1 MDGPLAREVMWSA
14 EPAGLE
20 HVGLL
25 AGPDGLLA
33 DSLVLGIG
41 ERGPYRLR
49 YELRAEDGFRTRRVQ
64 LELQA
69 PDHRVVVIEADGEGA
84 WQVDGREA
92 PELDGCL
99 DVDLGFSPLTNTL
112 PVRRLGMLDGG
123 GRPVTL
129 DAAWVLPGELDRPR
143 RLRQRYTPLAPRLV
157 RYESL
162 DEDGA
167 SRFQADL
174 ALDEAGLVL
183 DYPEL
188 WRRVWPA

>member
-1 MDGPLAREVMWSA
+1 MDQPFAREVMWSA

-33 DSLVLGIG
+33 DSLLLGVG
-41 ERGPYRLR
+41 DRGPYRLR
-49 YELRAEDGFRTRRVQ
+49 YELRAEAGFLTRRVQ
-64 LELQA
+64 LEQLA
-69 PDHRVVVIEADGEGA
+69 PEHRVVVIEADGAGA
-84 WQVDGREA
+84 WTVDGREA

-99 DVDLGFSPLTNTL
+99 DIDLGFSPLTNTL
-112 PVRRLGMLDGG
+112 PVRRLGMLDGDG
-123 GRPVTL
+123 APVEL
-129 DAAWVLPGELDRPR
+129 DMAWVLPQALDRPR

-162 DEDGA
+162 DENGA

-174 ALDEAGLVL
+174 PLDEAGLVL
-183 DYPEL
+183 DYPGA